1 VTGDRGEGER
11 GRGEEGHWLNSFI
24 PDSLSSVRNTNQDR
38 LKPMSADLNPQPQ
51 AEVSPEADSFFRR
64 GLAYLTLPRLFWIT
78 FLFAMIVFSQLQFWR
93 LPSTKDRA
101 NWDYFAQ
108 VISRGGIPY
117 RDVVNIKTPLSAY
130 IGAAS
135 IVIARPFGLSAVL
148 ATRIT
153 FAILGALTVAFTFLV
168 ASLYSGSRRT
178 GLLAA
183 MILCGIFMFARLNS
197 DGIQPKTPMVLFGL
211 ISLWAMMTDRPV
223 AAGSFG
229 MLSAL
234 SWQPGLLF
242 VGAGGLGFT
251 RYLTTWRD
259 RKIICLM
266 IGAAMPLALF
276 VAHLWIGGALR
287 DFYLWCFDFN
297 VQVYA
302 PRGFTSNAGFVDR
315 FTMLIEGYYSGE
327 RRYFLQAAAGIAL
340 AIVIEIYFAARS
352 GRRGW
357 RRLLDRAPQ
366 QQVIIAAL
374 VYLIF
379 CRINIQG
386 EQDLIPMLPFIGI
399 FAAFLLISIID
410 QLIGVIGRLFPRIH
424 IPAFRF
430 AGCAVLLIL
439 VFCVR
444 VRPVFSFEVGRKDL
458 AQQRADAANILS
470 RLRPGDQIWIHG
482 ETELLVVSGLTNSHK
497 YTNLDHGKD
506 NYLDV
511 VEPFGFEGW
520 FEKLKADGPRIVV
533 FTRIANVD
541 RQQDFLE
548 WLNRDYEVRSGEFYD
563 YYVRKDR

>member
-1 VTGDRGEGER
+1 
-11 GRGEEGHWLNSFI
+11 
-24 PDSLSSVRNTNQDR
+24 
-38 LKPMSADLNPQPQ
+38 MSADLNPQSQ

-64 GLAYLTLPRLFWIT
+64 GLAYLTSARLFWIT

-93 LPSTKDRA
+93 LPSAKDRA

-108 VISRGGIPY
+108 VISRGGVPY

-135 IVIARPFGLSAVL
+135 IVITRPFGLSPVL

-153 FAILGALTVAFTFLV
+153 FAILGAFTVAFTFLV

-211 ISLWAMMTDRPV
+211 VSLWAMMKDRPF
-223 AAGSFG
+223 AAGLFG

-242 VGAGGLGFT
+242 VGAGGLAVT

-259 RKIICLM
+259 RKIVRLM
-266 IGAAMPLALF
+266 IGATAPLALF

-287 DFYLWCFDFN
+287 EFYLWCFDFN
-297 VQVYA
+297 MHVYA
-302 PRGFTSNAGFVDR
+302 PRGFTSYGEFSER
-315 FTMLIEGYYSGE
+315 FTMLVEGYYSGE
-327 RRYFLQAAAGIAL
+327 RRYFLQAAVGIAL
-340 AIVIEIYFAARS
+340 AIATETYFAATK
-352 GRRGW
+352 GRQGW

-366 QQVIIAAL
+366 HQVIIAPL
-374 VYLIF
+374 IYLIF

-386 EQDLIPMLPFIGI
+386 EQDLIPLLPFIGI
-399 FAAFLLISIID
+399 FAAFLLIWIID
-410 QLIGVIGRLFPRIH
+410 RLIGVIGRLFTRID
-424 IPAFRF
+424 PPTFQV
-430 AGCAVLLIL
+430 AGCAILLIF
-439 VFCVR
+439 VFYAR
-444 VRPVFSFEVGRKDL
+444 VRPVFSFDVGRKDL
-458 AQQRADAANILS
+458 MEQRADAANILS
-470 RLRPGDQIWIHG
+470 RLQPGDQIWVHG
-482 ETELLVVSGLTNSHK
+482 QTELLVVAGLTNSHK

-520 FEKLKADGPRIVV
+520 FDELKADGPRIVV
-533 FTRIANVD
+533 FTRTANVD
-541 RQQDFLE
+541 RQAEFLE
-548 WLNRDYEVRSGEFYD
+548 WLNRDYHLQSGEFYD

>member
-1 VTGDRGEGER
+1 MTGDRGEGER

>member
-1 VTGDRGEGER
+1 
-11 GRGEEGHWLNSFI
+11 
-24 PDSLSSVRNTNQDR
+24 
-38 LKPMSADLNPQPQ
+38 
-51 AEVSPEADSFFRR
+51 
-64 GLAYLTLPRLFWIT
+64 
-78 FLFAMIVFSQLQFWR
+78 
-93 LPSTKDRA
+93 
-101 NWDYFAQ
+101 
-108 VISRGGIPY
+108 
-117 RDVVNIKTPLSAY
+117 
-130 IGAAS
+130 
-135 IVIARPFGLSAVL
+135 
-148 ATRIT
+148 
-153 FAILGALTVAFTFLV
+153 
-168 ASLYSGSRRT
+168 
-178 GLLAA
+178 

-211 ISLWAMMTDRPV
+211 ISLWAMMKDRPV
-223 AAGSFG
+223 AAGAFG

-242 VGAGGLGFT
+242 VGAGGLAFT
-251 RYLTTWRD
+251 RYLTSWRD
-259 RKIICLM
+259 GRIIRLM
-266 IGAAMPLALF
+266 IGAATPLALF
-276 VAHLWIGGALR
+276 VAHLGIGGALR

-327 RRYFLQAAAGIAL
+327 RRYFLQAAVGVAL
-340 AIVIEIYFAARS
+340 ATVIEIYFAARS

-366 QQVIIAAL
+366 HQVIIAAL

-424 IPAFRF
+424 VPTFRF
-430 AGCAVLLIL
+430 AGCAVLLIF
-439 VFCVR
+439 VFYVR

-458 AQQRADAANILS
+458 TQQRADAVNILS
-470 RLRPGDQIWIHG
+470 CLRPGDQIWIHG
-482 ETELLVVSGLTNSHK
+482 ETELLVVSGFTNSHK
-497 YTNLDHGKD
+497 YTNFDHGKD

-520 FEKLKADGPRIVV
+520 FDKLKADGPRIVV